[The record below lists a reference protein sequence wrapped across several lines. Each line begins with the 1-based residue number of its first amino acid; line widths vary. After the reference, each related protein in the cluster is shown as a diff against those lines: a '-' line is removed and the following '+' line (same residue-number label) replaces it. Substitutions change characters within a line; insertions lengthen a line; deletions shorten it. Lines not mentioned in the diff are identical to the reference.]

1 MKGPWYDWAKQRAW
15 SAEKGQRWLD
25 QFDFIYRNST
35 LRSWGSFTLL
45 SGWRENCGICG
56 FGETS
61 GLVAFC
67 CNERRTWLFFFLVP
81 FFTKRIFVFLRI
93 SFDTSRLSF
102 SFFCSAC
109 LHFLFISPELG
120 LRQGIGL
127 TSLTFAG
134 GIESSTTFQVL
145 LNLFYLVICRHIW
158 F

>member
-1 MKGPWYDWAKQRAW
+1 MVSVVLGRPLVLWHFVAMKEGR
-15 SAEKGQRWLD
+15 
-25 QFDFIYRNST
+25 
-35 LRSWGSFTLL
+35 
-45 SGWRENCGICG
+45 G
-56 FGETS
+56 F
-61 GLVAFC
+61 
-67 CNERRTWLFFFLVP
+67 FFFLVP

-134 GIESSTTFQVL
+134 GIESSTTF
-145 LNLFYLVICRHIW
+145 C
-158 F
+158 